1 MPDQLVKSHSPL
13 LVLPAE
19 ILLLVFDC
27 FFDAQQPQIR
37 LESTERCY
45 YNYSEAFSTLNAL
58 ERTCRSLRPIAREV
72 LNTKC
77 LWKFHSL
84 LQLLQKVIVSDERP
98 RIEYL
103 EMLIHFQ
110 DQGTII
116 HGGHERSL
124 SKN

>member
-1 MPDQLVKSHSPL
+1 MPDQLVNSHSPL

-19 ILLLVFDC
+19 PLLLVFDC

-58 ERTCRSLRPIAREV
+58 ERTCRSLRPIAKEV

-77 LWKFHSL
+77 LWKFH
-84 LQLLQKVIVSDERP
+84 KPVAAFTE
-98 RIEYL
+98 
-103 EMLIHFQ
+103 
-110 DQGTII
+110 
-116 HGGHERSL
+116 GHSI
-124 SKN
+124 